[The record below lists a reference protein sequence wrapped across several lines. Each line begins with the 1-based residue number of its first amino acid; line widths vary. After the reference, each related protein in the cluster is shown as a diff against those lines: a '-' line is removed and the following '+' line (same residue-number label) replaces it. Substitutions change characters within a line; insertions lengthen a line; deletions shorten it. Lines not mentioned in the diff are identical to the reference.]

1 MLLCVETEK
10 LFVLQLL
17 TLYELILKMRSDRK
31 SVITLSSRPPNLSL
45 LAEMIF
51 IKNPFV
57 LSHDTKVFDVAMT
70 DIF

>member
-17 TLYELILKMRSDRK
+17 TFYELILKMRSDRK

-51 IKNPFV
+51 IKIPLYSV
-57 LSHDTKVFDVAMT
+57 MT
-70 DIF
+70 QKFLT